1 MALTATGIGSNL
13 PISEIVSA
21 IVNAEKTPKEA
32 LFARNE
38 QTIEAKVSAMGTL
51 KSALSKFQDALKKL
65 QTGDK
70 LDLRKVSTGD
80 SIYFKATADKN
91 AQSGSY
97 GIKVEQLAAKHKV
110 GGAYT
115 TDASQ
120 TVGEGRLDF
129 TVNGNSFGVDIA
141 ATDSLS
147 AIASK
152 INDAS
157 DNVGVTA
164 TIVTSDAGS
173 RLVLTSNTEGS
184 ASQISVVATDTTGTG
199 LNDMFNG
206 VNLTELQPAA
216 NSIIYI
222 DGDKV
227 TSQTNEVK
235 DAIAGVTLNLT
246 DADINKTSTLTIE
259 QDTDTVK
266 TNIKEFVDAYNSLM
280 SSIDKLSS
288 YDADSK
294 KAAALQGDSMIR
306 GLESQLRSMISERVD
321 VGGGETLALYDM
333 GIKTD
338 RYGKLSIDDTKLD
351 NAIKNDMGKIEGLF
365 STADTGLANR
375 LESLTNGYVKSGG
388 LIQGR
393 NNSYSNDKQRI
404 ADQKEAFAL
413 KMEQLEARLYK
424 QFNRMDLVVASLNQ
438 QSSGLADRLNS
449 LPGVVRS

>member
-13 PISEIVSA
+13 PINDIVSA
-21 IVNAEKTPKEA
+21 IVNAEKAPKEA
-32 LFARNE
+32 LFSRNE
-38 QTIEAKVSAMGTL
+38 QTIEAKVSAIGTL
-51 KSALSKFQDALKKL
+51 KSELSKFQDALKKL

-70 LDLRKVSTGD
+70 LNLRKVSTGD
-80 SIYFKATADKN
+80 NIYFKATADKT
-91 AQSGSY
+91 AQAGSY

-115 TDASQ
+115 ADATQ

-184 ASQISVVATDTTGTG
+184 DSQVSVLATDTTGTG

-206 VNLTELQPAA
+206 GNLTELQPAA
-216 NSIIYI
+216 NAIIYI

-235 DAIAGVTLNLT
+235 DAIAGVTLSLT

-259 QDTDTVK
+259 QDTASVK
-266 TNIKEFVDAYNSLM
+266 SNIKDFVDAYNSLM
-280 SSIDKLSS
+280 GSIDKLSS
-288 YDADSK
+288 YDAENK

-306 GLESQLRSMISERVD
+306 GLESQLRSMISDRVD
-321 VGGGETLALYDM
+321 MGGGASMALYDM

-351 NAIKNDMGKIEGLF
+351 SAIKNDMGKIESLF
-365 STADTGLANR
+365 TTTDTGLANQ
-375 LESLTNGYVKSGG
+375 LNSLAESYVKSDG
-388 LIQGR
+388 LIQSR
-393 NNSYSNDKQRI
+393 SNSYTNDKQRI
-404 ADQKEAFAL
+404 ADQREAFTQ
-413 KMEQLEARLYK
+413 KMDKLEERLYK
-424 QFNRMDLVVASLNQ
+424 QFNHMDLVVASLNQ